1 MSTGQFVSHEP
12 MANNSII
19 VSRDCN
25 DYTRFHFC
33 CCSNTSSIGNAELI
47 GRYGSNV
54 MNSYSE
60 YIIRGNNDVYNGCF
74 RVRSYYS
81 SYRRCY
87 SSYHFTSSY
96 QGVYTCRMLDAN
108 GIAQDFSMGIYP
120 NGFNSK
126 LDTVCIVIT
135 HTAEVLMC

>member
-1 MSTGQFVSHEP
+1 MSTSQFESGKP

-19 VSRDCN
+19 VSGDCN
-25 DYTRFHFC
+25 NNTRFHFC
-33 CCSNTSSIGNAELI
+33 CCSNTSSIYNAQLI
-47 GRYGSNV
+47 GRYGTNV

-60 YIIRGNNDVYNGCF
+60 YIIRGYSDVYNGCF

-81 SYRRCY
+81 SYYGRCY
-87 SSYHFTSSY
+87 SSYHFSSSY

-120 NGFNSK
+120 NGFNSE
-126 LDTVCIVIT
+126 LCMIIIS
-135 HTAEVLMC
+135 